1 MQTQTCS
8 RSTTIIKWLAWFLL
22 AFTISCLAGILV
34 LESLGCRFLIDPSSH
49 APAQAYGLFMIPA
62 NALAF
67 SLLGTLII
75 TYRPGNRI
83 GWLASLF
90 GAGFMLAMFT
100 ESYGGCSLNG
110 TISTSGVLLTIWLN
124 NVVLRLVPLGFVLLP
139 MLFPDGRF
147 LSPGWKRLGQI
158 VIISVVLTALLRAVW
173 PGPMS
178 YLRAAENPVENPLGL
193 NVQLP
198 PIFNSILFQGGDLIM
213 LFFFLAGIAS
223 LVIRWRGATGEI
235 RLQIKWLTYFL
246 ATAGV
251 MFALVELIGVLFYP
265 AIFDGWFYLIE
276 LAVFWLG
283 LPLVIGLAIFKYR
296 LYDIDVII
304 RRTLQYALL
313 TIILGLV
320 YFSVVILL
328 QQLFRGLTGGTSPL
342 VIVISTLVIAA
353 LFSPLRSRIQKTID
367 RRFYRRKYDA
377 QQALSVFAATARDEV
392 EMDKLTAQ
400 LLRVVEDSLQ
410 PEGASL
416 WLLRLSNGE
425 DALKANLS

>member
-1 MQTQTCS
+1 
-8 RSTTIIKWLAWFLL
+8 
-22 AFTISCLAGILV
+22 
-34 LESLGCRFLIDPSSH
+34 
-49 APAQAYGLFMIPA
+49 
-62 NALAF
+62 
-67 SLLGTLII
+67 
-75 TYRPGNRI
+75 
-83 GWLASLF
+83 
-90 GAGFMLAMFT
+90 MLAMFT

-377 QQALSVFAATARDEV
+377 QQALSAFAATARDEV

-416 WLLRLSNGE
+416 WLLRLSNRE